1 MTTIVEQLTSAAEL
15 EKKAYFEYVKS
26 YSSAGIAALA
36 KGGLSLEKAATII
49 KEACQKDSKALNLK
63 TTSLIFEKAAQ
74 HISHLETELGELKKV
89 AEEVEKDK
97 KIEESQP
104 MNKLASLGFSKEELA
119 YMASLPENLVT
130 KVASIGTKPWEM
142 GGGVGMAREKTD
154 PLLEF
159 ILG

>member
-1 MTTIVEQLTSAAEL
+1 MTTIVEQLTNAAEL

-36 KGGLSLEKAATII
+36 KGGLSLEKAASII
-49 KEACQKDSKALNLK
+49 KEACEKDSKATNLK
-63 TTSLIFEKAAQ
+63 ATSMIFEKAAEYVK
-74 HISHLETELGELKKV
+74 HLEAELGELKKV
-89 AEEVEKDK
+89 AEEVEKEK

-104 MNKLASLGFSKEELA
+104 MNKLANLGFSKEELA

-130 KVASIGTKPWEM
+130 KVASIGSKPWEM